1 MLIGLSSNG
10 IRKASRMFTTFA
22 ALVFLTALAQ
32 EPTGRLPADDPR
44 LFQQFLR
51 FHDGVSTAIET
62 RYGQNSQTAAKEQKA
77 FADKLRVKSDE
88 VPKMSVVARSL
99 IADLNKWQADLKSY
113 VERVRAQKQQP
124 DPAVLQ
130 RFNQE
135 RSQLVNSAMVRLSTT
150 LTPAS
155 WAGLRQ
161 YVNGEYRERIRIVE
175 VKQPTR

>member
-1 MLIGLSSNG
+1 MPTGRSSNG
-10 IRKASRMFTTFA
+10 TREESRMLTTFA
-22 ALVFLTALAQ
+22 ALMFLAAVAE
-32 EPTGRLPADDPR
+32 EPTRRLPADDPR
-44 LFQQFLR
+44 LFQQFMR
-51 FHDGVSTAIET
+51 FHEGVSAAIES
-62 RYGQNSQTAAKEQKA
+62 RYGQNAQAAAKEQKV

-88 VPKMSVVARSL
+88 VPKMSIVARSL
-99 IADLNKWQADLKSY
+99 TADLNKWQADLKSY

-130 RFNQE
+130 RYDQE
-135 RSQLVNSAMVRLSTT
+135 RSQLVNSAIVRLSTT

-175 VKQPTR
+175 VKQAVR